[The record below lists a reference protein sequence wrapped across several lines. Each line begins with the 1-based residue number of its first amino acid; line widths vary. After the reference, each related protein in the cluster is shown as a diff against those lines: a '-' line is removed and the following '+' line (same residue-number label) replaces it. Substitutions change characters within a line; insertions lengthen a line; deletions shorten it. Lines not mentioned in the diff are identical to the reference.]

1 MLFKTLNENPRYQ
14 INEYGDIWDTKRL
27 KYLKPSKTQHNN
39 PYSFIG
45 IYNPSTGKPKI
56 YYVHHLVMKY
66 FGSPKPGDNYEIDHL
81 DGDKSNNYVYNLDW
95 VTHKENKLRAKAMG
109 LGSSGWVNR
118 NPKNA
123 LKKALYEKKKKG
135 APKRTELVKSL
146 HWDIIRSHGEGFED
160 EIKQAVINFYE
171 YERIGNADGAWRL
184 YTELLKYD
192 IDLAKVEFEI
202 IEAYYKEHLWKN
214 DQILAKFNEKYEN

>member
-1 MLFKTLNENPRYQ
+1 MSFKTLKENPRYQ

-27 KYLKPSKTQHNN
+27 KYLKVSKTQHNN
-39 PYSFIG
+39 PYSFVG
-45 IYNPSTGKPKI
+45 IPNPEHGKSDI

-66 FGSPKPGDNYEIDHL
+66 FGSPKPFPDAEIDHL
-81 DGDKSNNYVYNLDW
+81 DGNKSNNYVYNLDW
-95 VTHKENKLRAKAMG
+95 VSHKENIIRAKA
-109 LGSSGWVNR
+109 LGIHQGCPKGIR
-118 NPKNA
+118 NPV
-123 LKKALYEKKKKG
+123 KKALYEKKKQG

-146 HWDIIRSHGEGFED
+146 HWDIIRNHGEGFED

-171 YERIGNADGAWRL
+171 YQKIGNAGGAYRL